1 MKGGQIKV
9 HKIVLQLFKVLK
21 MVPMKVNSHKKVL
34 KGVPEKFSK
43 KEILKKSPKKVLK
56 SAKNRVPKKVQ
67 EKVQKE
73 GLKKVQ
79 IKVMSL
85 FQVLKEVPKK
95 VLFLRKVQKRAL

>member
-1 MKGGQIKV
+1 M
-9 HKIVLQLFKVLK
+9 
-21 MVPMKVNSHKKVL
+21 
-34 KGVPEKFSK
+34 
-43 KEILKKSPKKVLK
+43 LKKSPKKVLK

-85 FQVLKEVPKK
+85 SKVLKKVPTK
-95 VLFLRKVQKRAL
+95 VFFL